1 MFGHY
6 NWFYEKHYETSKT
19 PFSEYVQ
26 AASFF
31 GVIIILIKMVIHL
44 FIPMIGGLEIFISA
58 HKSPIANNFIYVIQ
72 RTKNTSISENLASM
86 N

>member
-6 NWFYEKHYETSKT
+6 NWFCEKHHETSKT
-19 PFSEYVQ
+19 LSSEYVQ

-31 GVIIILIKMVIHL
+31 GVIITQIKLVICL
-44 FIPMIGGLEIFISA
+44 FIPMVGGLMFISP

-72 RTKNTSISENLASM
+72 KTQTKKIAFEKTRLL
-86 N
+86 